1 MIKIKEFQMK
11 STKPLFFSIN
21 DSTGIQIILKNS
33 TKSNEMSNEE
43 RLLFELILK
52 KMLATTFYDEEKQD
66 GDET

>member
-1 MIKIKEFQMK
+1 MK

-21 DSTGIQIILKNS
+21 DSTRIQIILKNS
-33 TKSNEMSNEE
+33 ANSNKMSNEE

-52 KMLATTFYDEEKQD
+52 KILATTFYDEEKQD